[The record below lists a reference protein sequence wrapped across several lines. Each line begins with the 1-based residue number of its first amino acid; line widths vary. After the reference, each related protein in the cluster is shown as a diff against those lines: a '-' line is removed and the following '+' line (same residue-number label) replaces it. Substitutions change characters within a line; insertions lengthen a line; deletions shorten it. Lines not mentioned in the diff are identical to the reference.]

1 MRFVILLLLLVCFDI
16 SAHGDNSNKDIIS
29 IEMKKD
35 TLCVITTDLFLYYP
49 FGEHTSM
56 SGFSKNLDMPIV
68 ETFDSI
74 GVAVLV
80 KDGIR
85 IKAFY
90 DPCGDSHKVEIVFAQ
105 IDKKVKFERN
115 VNIGMEK
122 EAVFESLNI
131 PIASDIFQKI
141 NVLSLISGLN
151 GVIMNFMFKNN
162 SLKSVRIITDYIF

>member
-1 MRFVILLLLLVCFDI
+1 M
-16 SAHGDNSNKDIIS
+16 
-29 IEMKKD
+29 
-35 TLCVITTDLFLYYP
+35 
-49 FGEHTSM
+49 
-56 SGFSKNLDMPIV
+56 
-68 ETFDSI
+68 
-74 GVAVLV
+74 
-80 KDGIR
+80 
-85 IKAFY
+85 
-90 DPCGDSHKVEIVFAQ
+90 FAQ